1 MEMDSRK
8 KGKGRVVVT
17 KYLDGK
23 MSRISLGWTQIK
35 GIIGLNLGCKRA
47 DQSEWKMK
55 RAIILSNGT
64 QVLGAVTLGENGNV
78 MQDKQTIDKREAN

>member
-8 KGKGRVVVT
+8 KGKGRVVVP

-23 MSRISLGWTQIK
+23 MSRISLGWNQIK

-47 DQSEWKMK
+47 DQSE
-55 RAIILSNGT
+55 
-64 QVLGAVTLGENGNV
+64 
-78 MQDKQTIDKREAN
+78 